1 MYIRFVVGKDSE
13 DHRQLTGV
21 ITEAR
26 FLSERGELE
35 DYQVALLEETYQWLN
50 ENLPRPPFSTNEK
63 LKDGACWFKSG
74 AGEPIKKIWE
84 IVALLKDHDVPIH
97 VLKSNMPGRCLYE
110 DDFQIIVQERKKL

>member
-26 FLSERGELE
+26 FLSERGELD
-35 DYQVALLEETYQWLN
+35 DYQVAWLEETYQWLN
-50 ENLPRPPFSTNEK
+50 ENLPCPPFSTNEK
-63 LKDGACWFKSG
+63 LKDGACWFKSS
-74 AGEPIKKIWE
+74 AGEPIKKLWE
-84 IVALLKDHDVPIH
+84 IVTLLKDNDVPVR
-97 VLKSNMPGRCLYE
+97 VLKSKMPGKCLYE